1 MPKAIFPGVLALVVA
16 AVLAAGAPV
25 DALTR
30 TEALRLFDRAAARLH
45 LTAERRSEIFFLLLR
60 HEAEIRAVLA
70 EEEEARRALRE
81 AIAQPAFDEP
91 AIRQRACRTAD
102 ADLALS
108 LLAARL
114 FAEAWPK
121 LDADQQR
128 QVTAAIASVPAGGDM
143 SGAAARFAGGSD
155 LYLTLAPAPAKQ

>member
-1 MPKAIFPGVLALVVA
+1 MIRRILLA
-16 AVLAAGAPV
+16 AVLAAGAPA

-45 LTAERRSEIFFLLLR
+45 LTAQRRSEIFFLLLR
-60 HEAEIRAVLA
+60 HETEIRAALA
-70 EEEEARRALRE
+70 EEEQARRGLRE
-81 AIAQPAFDEP
+81 AISQPALDEP
-91 AIRQRACRTAD
+91 AVRARACRAAD
-102 ADLALS
+102 ADLAFS

-121 LDADQQR
+121 LDADQRR

-143 SGAAARFAGGSD
+143 MGAAARFAGGSD
-155 LYLTLAPAPAKQ
+155 IYLTLAPAPAKQ